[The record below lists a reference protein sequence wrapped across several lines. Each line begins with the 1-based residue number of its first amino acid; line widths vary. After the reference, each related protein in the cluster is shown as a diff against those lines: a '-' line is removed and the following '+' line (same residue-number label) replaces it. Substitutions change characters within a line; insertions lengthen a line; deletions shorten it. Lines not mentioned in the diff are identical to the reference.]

1 MIENCKVQ
9 PLSNRI
15 LLEIVNPS
23 TTKAGI
29 IIPHTNNNETLMGK
43 VLALGERE
51 DGKPF
56 QMAVGDIILF
66 NKFSGTALQVEGR
79 DYLIMRD
86 TDAQAILTGVD
97 PTVLNLAKADY
108 VN

>member
-15 LLEIVNPS
+15 LLEIINPS
-23 TTKAGI
+23 MTKGGI

-43 VLALGERE
+43 VLVLGKRE
-51 DGKPF
+51 DEKPF
-56 QMAVGDIILF
+56 QMEVGDIILF
-66 NKFSGTALQVEGR
+66 NKFSGTALQVEGK

-86 TDAQAILTGVD
+86 TDAQAILSGVD
-97 PTVLNLAKADY
+97 PTVLDITKKDY